1 MDGSSTISEVAE
13 RTGFTPSALRF
24 YESSGLVTPARTAAG
39 YRNYSED
46 DVTALHFI
54 GRAKRLGLSLE
65 EIAEIVPLL
74 DGRRCEPV
82 QGQLRAIVLDKIVE
96 TRARTADLVAFLGQL
111 RSVAARLGDHTP
123 DGACDDRCGCTSDP
137 VGAGSDR
144 DLATGEWVGATLVDA
159 ADRSGEPIACTLG
172 PDEMGDRI
180 TAWHRTLSGASP
192 ARERIEGGV
201 RVRLP
206 RATDLAELARLI
218 ADEQTCCSFFTFALT
233 VSQES
238 VVLDVTAPAD
248 GLPMVH
254 ALVGEP
260 AWPSTGSGP
269 IAGMSWGP
277 SSAWSASAC

>member
-1 MDGSSTISEVAE
+1 MNASTTISEVAE

-39 YRNYSED
+39 YRDYSED

-82 QGQLRAIVLDKIVE
+82 QGQLRAIVLDKIAE
-96 TRARTADLVAFLGQL
+96 TRTRTADLIAFLGQL
-111 RSVAARLGDHTP
+111 QSVADRLGDHTP

-137 VGAGSDR
+137 VGIGPDPGPASER
-144 DLATGEWVGATLVDA
+144 DDG
-159 ADRSGEPIACTLG
+159 PIVCTLG
-172 PDEMGDRI
+172 PVDLGDRI
-180 TAWHRTLSGASP
+180 AAWQRVVAGASP
-192 ARERIEGGV
+192 GPEPVDGGV

-206 RATDLAELARLI
+206 RSTDLVELARLI
-218 ADEQTCCSFFTFALT
+218 ADEQTCCSFFTFTLT
-233 VSQES
+233 VGRES
-238 VVLDVTAPAD
+238 VLLDVTAPAD

-254 ALVGEP
+254 ALVGVP
-260 AWPSTGSGP
+260 A
-269 IAGMSWGP
+269 
-277 SSAWSASAC
+277 